1 MNNFRKKELREAGK
15 HILFLILLNFIIKA
29 IGSENFKDRVGFVD
43 MITLAT
49 ILISAAAA
57 VMPLEE
63 GALPELENPEK
74 VKKEEL

>member
-1 MNNFRKKELREAGK
+1 
-15 HILFLILLNFIIKA
+15 
-29 IGSENFKDRVGFVD
+29 